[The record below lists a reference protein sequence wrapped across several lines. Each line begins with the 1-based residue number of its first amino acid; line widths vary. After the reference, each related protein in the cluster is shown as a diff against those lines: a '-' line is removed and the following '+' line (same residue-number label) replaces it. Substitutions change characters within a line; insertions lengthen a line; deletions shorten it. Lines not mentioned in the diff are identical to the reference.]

1 MNASSLS
8 LILALLLAFP
18 VLAASDIDYLR
29 AGKFVEARAV
39 IEQALQHDPGSAELH
54 CNLGIALLRLRDY
67 TGALEHLR
75 KATSLQP
82 HLTPAWLNLAA
93 CYVCIGEFDRA
104 IEAYQYASNLAPTSG
119 AAIDQLTSF
128 LNAAR
133 KVDETTPDYY
143 QPNWQHWRHDA
154 TIKLWVSDPV
164 GTKGYRKAFRNIA
177 IQAMRELIAATNGKL
192 KFQVVDRR
200 DDANVTCDWSPPNAQ
215 GMMLERGITSGAAE
229 GGKIVLGVTQ
239 ISLNNESGME
249 FLSDEMVRKSC
260 LHEFMHVLGVSG
272 HSTNVE
278 DTMFALIELPTVEP
292 RLSLRDK
299 ATLKRLY
306 SAP

>member
-143 QPNWQHWRHDA
+143 QPNWQHWRHD
-154 TIKLWVSDPV
+154 
-164 GTKGYRKAFRNIA
+164 GYRKAFRNIA

>member
-143 QPNWQHWRHDA
+143 QPSNYGSAIPSAQRA
-154 TIKLWVSDPV
+154 TAKL
-164 GTKGYRKAFRNIA
+164 F
-177 IQAMRELIAATNGKL
+177 ATSPSK
-192 KFQVVDRR
+192 RC
-200 DDANVTCDWSPPNAQ
+200 AN
-215 GMMLERGITSGAAE
+215 
-229 GGKIVLGVTQ
+229 
-239 ISLNNESGME
+239 
-249 FLSDEMVRKSC
+249 
-260 LHEFMHVLGVSG
+260 
-272 HSTNVE
+272 
-278 DTMFALIELPTVEP
+278 
-292 RLSLRDK
+292 
-299 ATLKRLY
+299 
-306 SAP
+306 